1 MKENEKDIIYYQHL
15 LFYHIGEI
23 KSMIR
28 NTTILILLAVYFAFF
43 YLFKTTQ
50 SIWGK
55 VISVLLAIMLT
66 CLCLFVYLN
75 DRNQAYYGDSIF
87 NHQVLPFNL
96 QIVNGNNHDLGCK
109 VYSIGRFGEVFT
121 GEQEIVIQTD
131 SHTPNQYICMQTI
144 LSYGYNKGE
153 IIINWLGC
161 DSCEY
166 WIRID
171 SESPAAWRYI
181 SPSQL
186 ITKEQINEEDYKWV
200 YLVKVLWLRKGEE

>member
-1 MKENEKDIIYYQHL
+1 
-15 LFYHIGEI
+15 
-23 KSMIR
+23 MIR

-66 CLCLFVYLN
+66 CLCLFVYLS

-109 VYSIGRFGEVFT
+109 VYSIGRFG
-121 GEQEIVIQTD
+121 
-131 SHTPNQYICMQTI
+131 
-144 LSYGYNKGE
+144 
-153 IIINWLGC
+153 
-161 DSCEY
+161 
-166 WIRID
+166 
-171 SESPAAWRYI
+171 
-181 SPSQL
+181 
-186 ITKEQINEEDYKWV
+186 
-200 YLVKVLWLRKGEE
+200 